1 MIHLVYR
8 LCCLIAHYMCDDY
21 VEQQYDFQLQQFR
34 KLPNPS
40 DKKPV
45 EKDDD
50 VSETSSTSESK
61 TGRKISASDAVQL
74 FQNLLEKEKV
84 RIFDLVCL
92 FTMDLNEF
100 IHTVC
105 NCCNRIRERLWK
117 KLPWPILILIM
128 SPLFPPVSIHPM
140 QKTRVTNTPTMLT

>member
-8 LCCLIAHYMCDDY
+8 LCCLIAHYLCDDY
-21 VEQQYDFQLQQFR
+21 FEQQYDFQLQQFR

-50 VSETSSTSESK
+50 VSESSSTSESK

-84 RIFDLVCL
+84 RISTSYVFSQWILTNL
-92 FTMDLNEF
+92 FT
-100 IHTVC
+100 
-105 NCCNRIRERLWK
+105 
-117 KLPWPILILIM
+117 
-128 SPLFPPVSIHPM
+128 LF
-140 QKTRVTNTPTMLT
+140 VTAVTE